1 MDQFDDTPDKQ
12 PDSDNSA
19 GAAGGDPSRPSS
31 GGAPNQGGS
40 PQWQQPAGPGGPQ
53 GPAGPAGPYRQPY
66 RPLPGNA
73 PHYQYSYGQ
82 PPRKKGGFLRVLFI
96 LAFVGSVGLNVLLLL
111 AIAAMGVGMSQVD
124 NYDVELVEG
133 DMLAGQSILLVDVS
147 GVLIESEGSLL
158 GPGGRVSS
166 IMEQLVYAERA
177 EEVVGVLLVVD
188 SPGGG
193 VTSSDLLYRQVLRA
207 KQAGKPVVAY
217 VKGRGA
223 SGAYYVSAPSDYIVS
238 SPTSLVGSIGVII
251 RTYNFA
257 EAADKLGIDSVA
269 VTSGEHKN
277 LLDPLKKVEKTEL
290 AILQKLVD
298 SMHRRFVSIVKQGRG
313 LTDVEADRIDDG
325 RVFTPEESVALKL
338 IDEVG
343 YRDVALAKLRS
354 LSGGGGARVIR
365 LKRRMGF
372 FDLMQQRQ
380 ERAASM
386 DKAMSD
392 LSTTLVDLQQPR
404 VLYMWDPAL

>member
-1 MDQFDDTPDKQ
+1 MDQTNDTPDKQ
-12 PDSDNSA
+12 PDSDHTGGNP
-19 GAAGGDPSRPSS
+19 GGDPSRPSS
-31 GGAPNQGGS
+31 GATPNQGAS
-40 PQWQQPAGPGGPQ
+40 PQWQQPQGPG
-53 GPAGPAGPYRQPY
+53 GPYRQPY
-66 RPLPGNA
+66 RPLPQGA

-111 AIAAMGVGMSQVD
+111 AVAAMGVGMSQVD
-124 NYDVELVEG
+124 NYEVELVEG
-133 DMLAGQSILLVDVS
+133 EMLAGQSILLVDVS

-158 GPGGRVSS
+158 APGGRVSS

-177 EEVVGVLLVVD
+177 EDVIGVLLVVD

-193 VTSSDLLYRQVLRA
+193 VTSSDLLYQQVLRVQ
-207 KQAGKPVVAY
+207 QAGKPVVAY
-217 VKGRGA
+217 VKGMGA
-223 SGAYYVSAPSDYIVS
+223 SGAYYVSAPSNYIVC

-257 EAADKLGIDSVA
+257 EAADKLGVDSVA

-277 LLDPLKKVEKTEL
+277 LLDPLKKVEKTEID
-290 AILQKLVD
+290 ILQKLVD
-298 SMHRRFVSIVKQGRG
+298 SMHQRFVSIVKQGRG
-313 LTDVEADRIDDG
+313 LTEAEAGRIDDG
-325 RVFTPEESVALKL
+325 RVFTPDESVALKL
-338 IDEVG
+338 VDEVG
-343 YRDVALAKLRS
+343 YRDAALAKLRS
-354 LSGGGGARVIR
+354 LCDGEGARVIR

-380 ERAASM
+380 QQAASM
-386 DKAMSD
+386 EEAMRD
-392 LSTTLVDLQQPR
+392 LSTTLMDLQRPR